1 VIGIGVGGAVGGSV
15 SGPGGISTV
24 SSLRNRSL
32 SRSSKRGGDS
42 HPKLKQKGTQ
52 TELYEDSFGSDEESI
67 TSNEEIDNI
76 QITADYAE
84 NGTQNKYINA
94 QWENSLQNFNLILE
108 NSKKQYCRLTYLLL
122 NAERQNEIE

>member
-1 VIGIGVGGAVGGSV
+1 MIGIGVGGAIGGSV
-15 SGPGGISTV
+15 SGPGGMSTV

-52 TELYEDSFGSDEESI
+52 TELYEDSFGSDEESL

-84 NGTQNKYINA
+84 NGTENKYII
-94 QWENSLQNFNLILE
+94 NSAPFCRRAHIYIFTTLHIFN
-108 NSKKQYCRLTYLLL
+108 K
-122 NAERQNEIE
+122 